1 MDKLTSV
8 INEANARADELAV
21 VIERAEIDG
30 KDVPAAHH
38 ALTSLRHAL
47 AQAQDEAR
55 AVLAELDW
63 LTSGPA

>member
-55 AVLAELDW
+55 VVLLELDQRRQ
-63 LTSGPA
+63 GAF